1 MIDKVENLLKGS
13 LDSITFT
20 FHENS
25 NYRRKSLLEVERQ
38 NIAGCCQH
46 NFENNSLLTMPSNVL
61 PLHLKQTFLPIIW
74 IFTEGDEIESRL
86 PIKIFSTLPCWSF
99 SDICQLRL
107 DFDNFDITETTAG
120 VCTDSFGASTPA
132 GQPTLDLCGTLTGS
146 HCKFFYSKGGFST
159 RICTISLLY
168 KLQLKIPIRTNMIF
182 NISFHN
188 LYGLGI

>member
-1 MIDKVENLLKGS
+1 MIPSPSVKIQIMGRKVSLRCKGKALLGIVNKLLK
-13 LDSITFT
+13 T
-20 FHENS
+20 
-25 NYRRKSLLEVERQ
+25 KSLL
-38 NIAGCCQH
+38 
-46 NFENNSLLTMPSNVL
+46 TTPSNVL